1 MRSRQSP
8 LAKVWASIS
17 KYGLRAGLRDAAA
30 RWGRGRLKL
39 PYDVLGDYG
48 WVLAPDRPA
57 RLKASPRPGA
67 LSINWLV
74 PDVSWGSGGLFNIFR
89 SIRHLEQ
96 WGHKNRVYV
105 VGAAGR
111 GSALA
116 QVVNRKYFP
125 IQAPVQP
132 FTGEMA
138 DSEALVATSWVTAY
152 AARALENTAR
162 KFYFVQD
169 LEHLFFP
176 PGSLH
181 EFARQT
187 YGWGFHGITAGP
199 WIAQVLER
207 EFGMRCSSFGF
218 SFDREIY
225 SAQGRRRL
233 PEGKKRVLFY
243 ARPASERRGFELGVL
258 ALSLVAQKMPEA
270 EFVLVG
276 FPRQPLRLPFSAALP
291 GVLPPTELAGLY
303 RSCEVALVLSH
314 TNLSLLPLELMACG
328 CAVVSNSGP
337 NVEWLLTAEAA
348 QLTPPTPDALAG
360 AVLTLLE
367 NDDLRARKAAAGL
380 ALAQS
385 TDWMAASRAIEAGL
399 RRGLELAREEGRS
412 V

>member
-8 LAKVWASIS
+8 LGKVWASIS

-30 RWGRGRLKL
+30 RWGRGQLKL

-57 RLKASPRPGA
+57 RLKASPGPAPR
-67 LSINWLV
+67 SINWLV

-125 IQAPVQP
+125 IQGSVEP
-132 FTGEMA
+132 FTGEVS
-138 DSEALVATSWVTAY
+138 DSDALIATSWVTAY

-181 EFARQT
+181 EFAKQT
-187 YGWGFHGITAGP
+187 YAWGFHGITAGR
-199 WIAQVLER
+199 WIAEVLQH
-207 EFGMRCSSFGF
+207 EFGMMCSPF
-218 SFDREIY
+218 SFSYDREIY
-225 SAQGRRRL
+225 SARGRRRL

-258 ALSLVAQKMPEA
+258 ALSLVAQKMPEV

-276 FPRQPLRLPFSAALP
+276 FPRQALRLPFSAVLP
-291 GVLPPTELAGLY
+291 GVLPPAELSALY
-303 RSCEVALVLSH
+303 RSCAVALVLSH

-348 QLTPPTPDALAG
+348 QLTPSTPPAMADAILA
-360 AVLTLLE
+360 LLGDE
-367 NDDLRARKAAAGL
+367 GLRTRKAAAGL
-380 ALAQS
+380 VLAQS
-385 TDWMAASRAIEAGL
+385 TDWEVEGRKIEAGL
-399 RRGLELAREEGRS
+399 QRGLELAREEGRDA
-412 V
+412 